1 MSIRA
6 HTLALALV
14 SLVAAAPFANAADT
28 MQQPLPGQ
36 PGADTTVGQELRG
49 APYMVMM
56 VTSNGMMTERQV
68 DSAMATELM
77 KHAKPLTGMMVLM
90 HDGKA
95 YVVDN
100 MKMSNGKMPYDEL
113 SLPANLINL
122 ARSGGGAGLVQRRRS
137 QNKFSASVTSAGS

>member
-6 HTLALALV
+6 HSLALAFA
-14 SLVAAAPFANAADT
+14 SLVAAMPLAANADN
-28 MQQPLPGQ
+28 MQPLPGQ

-56 VTSNGMMTERQV
+56 VTSTGTVTERQV
-68 DSAMATELM
+68 NAATANELM
-77 KHAKPLTGMMVLM
+77 KHAKPLIGMMVLM

-95 YVVDN
+95 YAVDN

-113 SLPANLINL
+113 SLPANLIN
-122 ARSGGGAGLVQRRRS
+122 
-137 QNKFSASVTSAGS
+137 

>member
-6 HTLALALV
+6 HSLALAFA
-14 SLVAAAPFANAADT
+14 SLIAAAPLAANAET

-56 VTSNGMMTERQV
+56 VTSSGMVTERQV
-68 DSAMATELM
+68 NAATATELM

-95 YVVDN
+95 YAVDN
-100 MKMSNGKMPYDEL
+100 MRMSNGKMPYDEL
-113 SLPANLINL
+113 SLPANLIN
-122 ARSGGGAGLVQRRRS
+122 
-137 QNKFSASVTSAGS
+137 

>member
-113 SLPANLINL
+113 SLPANLIN
-122 ARSGGGAGLVQRRRS
+122 
-137 QNKFSASVTSAGS
+137 

>member
-6 HTLALALV
+6 HTLALAFV
-14 SLVAAAPFANAADT
+14 SLVSAVPLAAKAENMT
-28 MQQPLPGQ
+28 PLPGQ

-56 VTSNGMMTERQV
+56 VTSSGMMTERQV
-68 DSAMATELM
+68 NAATATELM
-77 KHAKPLTGMMVLM
+77 EHAKPLAGMMVLM

-95 YVVDN
+95 YLVDN

-113 SLPANLINL
+113 SLPANLIN
-122 ARSGGGAGLVQRRRS
+122 
-137 QNKFSASVTSAGS
+137 

>member
-6 HTLALALV
+6 HTLALAFV
-14 SLVAAAPFANAADT
+14 SLVAVAPLAAYADN

-56 VTSNGMMTERQV
+56 VTSSGAMSERPV
-68 DSAMATELM
+68 SVAAAGELM
-77 KHAKPLTGMMVLM
+77 KHAKPMTGMAVLM

-95 YVVDN
+95 YAIDN
-100 MKMSNGKMPYDEL
+100 MKMSNGKMLYDEL
-113 SLPANLINL
+113 DLPGNLL
-122 ARSGGGAGLVQRRRS
+122 P
-137 QNKFSASVTSAGS
+137 

>member
-1 MSIRA
+1 
-6 HTLALALV
+6 
-14 SLVAAAPFANAADT
+14 

-56 VTSNGMMTERQV
+56 VTSSGMMTERQV
-68 DSAMATELM
+68 DTAMAGELM

-90 HDGKA
+90 HGDKA
-95 YVVDN
+95 YLVDN

-113 SLPANLINL
+113 SLPANLIN
-122 ARSGGGAGLVQRRRS
+122 
-137 QNKFSASVTSAGS
+137 

>member
-6 HTLALALV
+6 HTLALAFV
-14 SLVAAAPFANAADT
+14 SLVAASPFAHAADMT
-28 MQQPLPGQ
+28 PLPGQ

-68 DSAMATELM
+68 NAATANELM
-77 KHAKPLTGMMVLM
+77 KHAKPLTGMMVLT

-95 YVVDN
+95 YLVEN

-113 SLPANLINL
+113 SLPANLIN
-122 ARSGGGAGLVQRRRS
+122 
-137 QNKFSASVTSAGS
+137 

>member
-6 HTLALALV
+6 HTLALAFA
-14 SLVAAAPFANAADT
+14 SLVAAAPLAAKADNMT
-28 MQQPLPGQ
+28 PLPGQ

-56 VTSNGMMTERQV
+56 VTSNGMVTERQV
-68 DSAMATELM
+68 NAATANELM
-77 KHAKPLTGMMVLM
+77 QHAKPLTGMMVLM

-95 YVVDN
+95 YAVDN

-113 SLPANLINL
+113 SLPANLIN
-122 ARSGGGAGLVQRRRS
+122 
-137 QNKFSASVTSAGS
+137 

>member
-6 HTLALALV
+6 HTLALAFV

-49 APYMVMM
+49 APYTVMM
-56 VTSNGMMTERQV
+56 VTSSGTMTERQV
-68 DSAMATELM
+68 APAMANELM
-77 KHAKPLTGMMVLM
+77 KHAKPLTDMMVLM

-95 YVVDN
+95 YLVDN

-113 SLPANLINL
+113 SLPANLIN
-122 ARSGGGAGLVQRRRS
+122 
-137 QNKFSASVTSAGS
+137 

>member
-6 HTLALALV
+6 HTLALAFA
-14 SLVAAAPFANAADT
+14 SLVAAAPLAARADN
-28 MQQPLPGQ
+28 MQPLPGQ

-56 VTSNGMMTERQV
+56 VTSSGMVTERQV
-68 DSAMATELM
+68 NAGTASELM

-95 YVVDN
+95 YDVDN

-113 SLPANLINL
+113 SLPANLIN
-122 ARSGGGAGLVQRRRS
+122 
-137 QNKFSASVTSAGS
+137 

>member
-6 HTLALALV
+6 HTLALAFA
-14 SLVAAAPFANAADT
+14 SLVAAAPLAARADN
-28 MQQPLPGQ
+28 MQPLPGQ

-56 VTSNGMMTERQV
+56 VTSSGMVTERQV
-68 DSAMATELM
+68 NAGTASELM

-95 YVVDN
+95 YARRQHE
-100 MKMSNGKMPYDEL
+100 DEQWQD
-113 SLPANLINL
+113 A
-122 ARSGGGAGLVQRRRS
+122 V
-137 QNKFSASVTSAGS
+137 